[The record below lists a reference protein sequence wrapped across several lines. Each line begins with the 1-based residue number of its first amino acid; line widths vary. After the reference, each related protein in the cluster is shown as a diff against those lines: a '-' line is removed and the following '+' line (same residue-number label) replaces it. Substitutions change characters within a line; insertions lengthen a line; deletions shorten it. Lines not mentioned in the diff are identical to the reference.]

1 VALAAGI
8 GVAAGSATALFL
20 HLLAGAAAQAQGI
33 SFHLFFLPLGLFVS
47 AVIVRYVARDAMG
60 YGTEKVIEAVH
71 KSDGRIRFQVIPA
84 KLLATIVT
92 IASGGSAGQVGPC
105 AQIGGGLASAFAR
118 ILNMDGND
126 WKKLVICGIGA
137 GFAAVLGA
145 PVAGAVFGVEVLFVG
160 AILYEVLLPS
170 FIAGIVS
177 YHTASLLG
185 VRYFHYQAHHLPPF
199 SEVFFLEI
207 VVSGIFF
214 GICAILAI
222 EAMTWSRRLFDRIP
236 VWSPFR
242 GLIGGG
248 ILICLA
254 FLVSPRYLGL
264 GSDLIADALQGG
276 PLAWHAFL
284 SKTLF
289 TALTFASGGSG
300 GIIAPLLV
308 IGATAGSTFGDW
320 SGLGGTTFAA
330 IGLVSVLA
338 GAANAP
344 IAMSVLAIEL
354 FGREL
359 GPMPPSPAWSASSLP
374 DTAASSYPDHGHEEV
389 LFRRGRYGEGA
400 GPCGAPVPTPGQEPD
415 RNRTARIGK
424 NRQKEASG
432 RPRVGISIQGPSSL
446 WACFFKKILRKP
458 LDSLPHRMGWLPP

>member
-1 VALAAGI
+1 MKVKLIEESVLFISLLKWVALAAGI

-359 GPMPPSPAWSASSLP
+359 GAYAAIACVVSFLITGHRSIFPTQIMAMKKSSSVEVDMGKELGHVEPRFQPRDKSLIGIGRRVSEKIAKRRRPDDPA
-374 DTAASSYPDHGHEEV
+374 
-389 LFRRGRYGEGA
+389 
-400 GPCGAPVPTPGQEPD
+400 
-415 RNRTARIGK
+415 
-424 NRQKEASG
+424 
-432 RPRVGISIQGPSSL
+432 
-446 WACFFKKILRKP
+446 
-458 LDSLPHRMGWLPP
+458 